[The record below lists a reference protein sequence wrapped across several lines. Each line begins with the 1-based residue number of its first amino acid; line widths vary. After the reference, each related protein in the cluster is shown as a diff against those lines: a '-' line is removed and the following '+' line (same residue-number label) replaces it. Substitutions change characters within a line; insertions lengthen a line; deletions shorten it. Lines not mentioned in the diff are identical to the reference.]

1 MNFFVIVPKLK
12 GNQLLGE
19 TKYKLLWQG
28 VEQKLSLKQLHMG
41 FVNLCGLK
49 SF

>member
-1 MNFFVIVPKLK
+1 MNFLDIVPKLK
-12 GNQLLGE
+12 GNQLFGE
-19 TKYKLLWQG
+19 AKNKLLWQR